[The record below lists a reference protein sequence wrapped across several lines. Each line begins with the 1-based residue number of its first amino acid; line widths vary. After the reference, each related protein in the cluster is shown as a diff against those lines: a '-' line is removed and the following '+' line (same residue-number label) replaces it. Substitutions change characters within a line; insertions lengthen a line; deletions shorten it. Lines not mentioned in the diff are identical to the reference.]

1 MAETHDAARAVLA
14 AARAWYAAYRAAE
27 EWRARGPASASA
39 GRQWEREARTALLN
53 ALARDA
59 AAGGDDGDAPGGRE

>member
-1 MAETHDAARAVLA
+1 MAETPHDAERVILA
-14 AARAWYAAYRAAE
+14 AARAWYGAYRAAE
-27 EWRARGPASASA
+27 ELARAGPASAAA

-59 AAGGDDGDAPGGRE
+59 AAGADDGGAPGEG